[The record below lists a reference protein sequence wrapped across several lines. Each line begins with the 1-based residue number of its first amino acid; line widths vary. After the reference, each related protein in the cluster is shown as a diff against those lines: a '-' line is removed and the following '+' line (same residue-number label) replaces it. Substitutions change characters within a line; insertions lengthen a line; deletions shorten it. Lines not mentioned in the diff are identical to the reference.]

1 MAGRPQYSV
10 AAHDGP
16 RHKFVPPKRPPPKT
30 APLVNLHPK
39 RHPLLDRPP
48 PPRKPYV
55 PEDNERK
62 WDLERGFALAARH
75 SHAGGQI
82 YDSRVFNHGAA
93 WAPYSAATDPH
104 CKKWVKQHRKA
115 HPETAHTL
123 AVQRERP
130 LSSVP
135 RSTLYHAQPQQ
146 LKKSKHTT

>member
-1 MAGRPQYSV
+1 MKTRVLAALALAAASARVCVLAGEV
-10 AAHDGP
+10 
-16 RHKFVPPKRPPPKT
+16 
-30 APLVNLHPK
+30 L
-39 RHPLLDRPP
+39 
-48 PPRKPYV
+48 
-55 PEDNERK
+55 EDERK
-62 WDLERGFALAARH
+62 WDLERGYALAARH

-82 YDSRVFNHGAA
+82 YDSRVFNHGAG

-104 CKKWVKQHRKA
+104 CKKWVKQHRAA

-146 LKKSKHTT
+146 LKKS

>member
-1 MAGRPQYSV
+1 M
-10 AAHDGP
+10 
-16 RHKFVPPKRPPPKT
+16 
-30 APLVNLHPK
+30 
-39 RHPLLDRPP
+39 
-48 PPRKPYV
+48 

-62 WDLERGFALAARH
+62 WDLERGFTLATRH
-75 SHAGGQI
+75 SHAAGQI
-82 YDSRVFNHGAA
+82 YDSRVFSHGAG

-104 CKKWVKQHRKA
+104 CKKWVKQHRAA

-146 LKKSKHTT
+146 LKKS